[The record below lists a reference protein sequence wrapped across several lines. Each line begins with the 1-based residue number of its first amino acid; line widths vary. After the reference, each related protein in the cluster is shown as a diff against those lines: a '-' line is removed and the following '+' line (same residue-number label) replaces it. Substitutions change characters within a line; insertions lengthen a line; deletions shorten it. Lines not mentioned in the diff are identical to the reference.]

1 MTEVGGR
8 QARPWCE
15 DYYDAVAHY
24 YWDPGLLDHF
34 SHSYLARH
42 HKRSDPD
49 GKGRPARVMQR
60 LRRVED
66 PLNHILGL
74 FFALAPSALI
84 SQLIQAASGEAS
96 EGPFRSLGTSSWSEL
111 GLGESTQP
119 DVTLHAASSFT
130 NFEVKVP
137 GGHSDIQQVVKYG
150 LVAMRARESY
160 GVGRCR
166 LIYLTPF
173 GLPRIFK
180 PSFTSWEAVR
190 AAAVAMVPEI
200 RKQAFTSLDD
210 LGKATL
216 ITAIQQLG
224 LASMTFAEFDDV
236 LQAYLDAEARHEVES
251 RLIGGLRTELRARN
265 LVGG

>member
-1 MTEVGGR
+1 MR
-8 QARPWCE
+8 QARSWCE

-42 HKRSDPD
+42 YKRPDPE

-60 LRRVED
+60 VRRLED
-66 PLNHILGL
+66 PLNHILSM
-74 FFALAPSALI
+74 FFALAPDALI
-84 SQLIQAASGEAS
+84 SRLIQIATGEVS
-96 EGPFRSLGTSSWSEL
+96 LGPFRSLGTSSWAEL

-119 DVTLHAASSFT
+119 DVSIHAADSFT

-150 LVAMRARESY
+150 LIAMRAHRCY
-160 GVGRCR
+160 GVRRCR

-173 GLPRIFK
+173 ELPRIFK

-190 AAAVAMVPEI
+190 AAAVVMAPQV
-200 RKQAFTSLDD
+200 RKQGFAN
-210 LGKATL
+210 LGDVEKAEL
-216 ITAIQQLG
+216 LAAIQQLG
-224 LASMTFAEFDDV
+224 LASLTFTEFDDA
-236 LQAYLDAEARHEVES
+236 LQTYLEDEVRHEVES
-251 RLIGGLRTELRARN
+251 KLIVGLRAELRARN
-265 LVGG
+265 LVSG